1 MKLVA
6 KILVA
11 SAFAL
16 SAVVPAFAAE
26 EDTLMER
33 GGGMSAANFYAEQ
46 VAFKH
51 VRTRHGAASKAYAHA
66 VRPADEVVD
75 FSIGSQR

>member
-16 SAVVPAFAAE
+16 SAIVPAFAAE

-33 GGGMSAANFYAEQ
+33 GGGMSAGN
-46 VAFKH
+46 
-51 VRTRHGAASKAYAHA
+51 AYAQQMVKHA
-66 VRPADEVVD
+66 HSRHVTSHRAYVPVSTPTGDVID